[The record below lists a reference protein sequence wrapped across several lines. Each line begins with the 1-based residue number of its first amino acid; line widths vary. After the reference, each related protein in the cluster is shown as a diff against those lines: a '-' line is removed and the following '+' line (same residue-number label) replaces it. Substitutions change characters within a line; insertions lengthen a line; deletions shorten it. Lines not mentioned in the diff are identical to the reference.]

1 MRIIFRMITAEMVLE
16 VHCHHH
22 LMYIL
27 HHKLSCHKFKS
38 FNLAHQMF
46 LGKKNNKLQKNV
58 ESL

>member
-16 VHCHHH
+16 VQ
-22 LMYIL
+22 
-27 HHKLSCHKFKS
+27 LSCHKFKS